1 MTVVILPALEAIR
14 YVFKSEP
21 RPVMTLILVLPI
33 IGLATFKLY
42 QLRQRLLRLRMA
54 SDGEKV
60 VGQFLEEL
68 RSRGHRVFH
77 DVVGDGFNVD
87 HVVIS
92 DRGIFTIETKTYR
105 KPATGK
111 PEIRF
116 DGQTILLNG
125 HPTQADIIGQ
135 VRAQAAWS
143 RRVLQESTGKDY
155 PVKPVVLFPGWFIQ
169 QVGESLRSGIWVL
182 NPKALPTFLEHEPVQ
197 LNPEDVKLAAYHL
210 SRYIRAQYR

>member
-1 MTVVILPALEAIR
+1 M
-14 YVFKSEP
+14 
-21 RPVMTLILVLPI
+21 
-33 IGLATFKLY
+33 
-42 QLRQRLLRLRMA
+42 
-54 SDGEKV
+54 
-60 VGQFLEEL
+60 
-68 RSRGHRVFH
+68 
-77 DVVGDGFNVD
+77 GDGFNVD

-116 DGQTILLNG
+116 DGKTILLNG
-125 HPTQADIIGQ
+125 HPTQADILGQ
-135 VRAQAAWS
+135 VRAQADWRS

-155 PVKPVVLFPGWFIQ
+155 PVRPVVLFPGWFIQ

-197 LNPEDVKLAAYHL
+197 LKPEEVKLAAYQL
-210 SRYIRAQYR
+210 SRYSHAQYC